1 MIAAHVTRKAA
12 MTSTTPGTSASQVDR
27 PPLTRRG
34 LPLDPGLRI
43 LAASTFAHR
52 FGSGALMTTSAL
64 YFTRVAGFSPAH
76 VALALS
82 VAGLVGLLVQVP
94 AGHLADTRGPRE
106 VVVAT
111 AAFTALLAAT
121 PVLART
127 PLELA
132 VLMGALALFRS
143 SGHAV
148 RSGVIAQ
155 MARGGRGVQF
165 KAYLRAVTNVSMG
178 LGSLVGGLALLVDEP
193 WAYVSV
199 FVLDALLCAV
209 SAVVTLR
216 LPHLP
221 PRPVVAGEPRL
232 GVLRDVPYVV
242 LTLLIGI
249 FCVHFVVMD
258 IGIVLY
264 LAEHTTAPHV
274 LISVLLVLNTAM
286 VALFQVR
293 LSHGSG
299 TVTEGARSM
308 LIASLFLAGGFAL
321 VALAGTLG
329 AVLASVALV
338 AGSLVHVVGEMVGSG
353 GQWALQMGLAPH
365 EKQGQYQ
372 GFSGLGWSLMEIFGP
387 PVVVLLCVDVGEL
400 GWLVLGAIMVATALA
415 IVPVSRWALT
425 SRAHYGVTTH
435 SG

>member
-1 MIAAHVTRKAA
+1 MIPAHATRKAA
-12 MTSTTPGTSASQVDR
+12 MTSTTSGTAPARR

-34 LPLDPGLRI
+34 IPLDRDLRI

-64 YFTRVAGFSPAH
+64 YFTRIAGFSPGQ

-94 AGHLADTRGPRE
+94 AGHLADIRGPRE
-106 VVVAT
+106 VMVGA

-127 PLELA
+127 PLQLA
-132 VLMGALALFRS
+132 LLMGALAFFQS

-155 MARGGRGVQF
+155 LARGGRGVQF

-193 WAYVSV
+193 WAYISV
-199 FVLDALLCAV
+199 FVVDAVLCAV
-209 SAVVTLR
+209 AAVVTLR

-221 PRPVVAGEPRL
+221 PRPVVVGEPRL
-232 GVLRDVPYVV
+232 GVLRDAPYVV

-274 LISVLLVLNTAM
+274 MISVLLVLNTAM

-293 LSHGSG
+293 LSHGSDS
-299 TVTEGARSM
+299 VTDGARSM
-308 LIASLFLAGGFAL
+308 LVASLFLAGGFAL
-321 VALAGTLG
+321 VAYAGSLG
-329 AVLASVALV
+329 AVLASVVLV
-338 AGSLVHVVGEMVGSG
+338 AGSLVHVIGEMVGSG

-365 EKQGQYQ
+365 ERQGQYQ

-387 PVVVLLCVDVGEL
+387 PVVVLLCVDVGQL
-400 GWLVLGAIMVATALA
+400 GWLVLGAIMVATAAA
-415 IVPVSRWALT
+415 IVPVSRWALA
-425 SRAHYGVTTH
+425 SRAQYGVTTH